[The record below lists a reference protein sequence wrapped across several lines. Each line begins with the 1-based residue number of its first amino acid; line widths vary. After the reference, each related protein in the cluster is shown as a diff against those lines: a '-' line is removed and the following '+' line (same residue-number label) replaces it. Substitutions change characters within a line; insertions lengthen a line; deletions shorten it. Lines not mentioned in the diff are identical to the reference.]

1 MTTDYVDQTLSENLD
16 ILEIYRCCVSVTTCT
31 SMLLE
36 TLEQSKKKNLWVS
49 PLPKDCLQENDFD
62 FTKKI
67 CGTII
72 SRKNCNG
79 FDKKTS

>member
-1 MTTDYVDQTLSENLD
+1 
-16 ILEIYRCCVSVTTCT
+16 
-31 SMLLE
+31 MLLE

-49 PLPKDCLQENDFD
+49 PLPKDCPQENDFD